1 MLPVIQILMDL
12 STTVLAILIGILAYR
27 KLPVFYRILFF
38 QALAYLL
45 IDCYAAT
52 YRNNEQAFNLEITI
66 EISLVFLASSI
77 YFKTKT
83 SRLIISGLF
92 LIFLLLFIFDIY
104 SFPNRVANHAYII
117 AGIFITGIYLAI
129 LFYHFLGKKDNYHT
143 SALVLTCLGTAIYFA
158 CMVPYMSMLYKLQD
172 ENAKSN
178 QELFQ
183 LIVITLG
190 HVRYFLVALAFLIHW
205 KPAQFHLQNKSR

>member
-77 YFKTKT
+77 YFRTK
-83 SRLIISGLF
+83 
-92 LIFLLLFIFDIY
+92 
-104 SFPNRVANHAYII
+104 
-117 AGIFITGIYLAI
+117 
-129 LFYHFLGKKDNYHT
+129 
-143 SALVLTCLGTAIYFA
+143 
-158 CMVPYMSMLYKLQD
+158 
-172 ENAKSN
+172 
-178 QELFQ
+178 
-183 LIVITLG
+183 
-190 HVRYFLVALAFLIHW
+190 
-205 KPAQFHLQNKSR
+205 